1 MNYTK
6 KQLGQY
12 IDVLSGFAFKSK
24 DFTNVGIPVIKIKN
38 INPPYVSL
46 EDISCVPISV
56 AYQNPKYILKRGDVL
71 IAMTGSHINQI
82 ASVVGRVGRVRYDD
96 LTVLNQRVGKIIN
109 KNDEY
114 SNLDYIYYFLSQYDV
129 KVELAQKAG
138 GAANQAN
145 ISPSDIKNLYFPCP
159 PIEIQNKIATILS
172 RYDSLIENYQKQI
185 KLLEESA
192 QHLYKEW
199 FIDLRFPGHENTK
212 IVDGVPKGW
221 EKKPFGS
228 IIGYEIGGGWGA
240 DAKSSNEIIPAYVIR
255 GTDIRDLNIG
265 VWNELPYRFHQESNY
280 RARQLM
286 HNDIVFEVSGG
297 SKNEGVAK
305 TYLVQQELL
314 DKLGNQVICASFCK
328 LIRLKDSSIAYYV
341 FDTLKEWRASGIT
354 TQYDKRSA
362 SSIVNYRWKDFLSQQ
377 EITVPN
383 EIVLRDYIKKSELIH
398 SSIIKISSQIR
409 HLTEARDRLLPK
421 LMSGEIKL

>member
-192 QHLYKEW
+192 QRLYKEW

-212 IVDGVPKGW
+212 IVDGVPEGW
-221 EKKPFGS
+221 VKKKIKDLVDLKS
-228 IIGYEIGGGWGA
+228 GYA
-240 DAKSSNEIIPAYVIR
+240 FKSSAFVEKGKYKIVTIKNVKDGVFDGDNVSYLNSVPEKMPSHCILQT
-255 GTDIRDLNIG
+255 GDILLSLTGNVGRICMVVGDNYLLNQ
-265 VWNELPYRFHQESNY
+265 R
-280 RARQLM
+280 
-286 HNDIVFEVSGG
+286 
-297 SKNEGVAK
+297 VAK
-305 TYLVQQELL
+305 LESKFPAFTYCLFRHYDTFVAINNLANGAAQQNVSPIRIGEMDMLVAN
-314 DKLGNQVICASFCK
+314 DKIMHHFEKAAEN
-328 LIRLKDSSIAYYV
+328 IRTNILNL
-341 FDTLKEWRASGIT
+341 F
-354 TQYDKRSA
+354 
-362 SSIVNYRWKDFLSQQ
+362 
-377 EITVPN
+377 
-383 EIVLRDYIKKSELIH
+383 
-398 SSIIKISSQIR
+398 SQIR

-421 LMSGEIKL
+421 LMSGEKCFN